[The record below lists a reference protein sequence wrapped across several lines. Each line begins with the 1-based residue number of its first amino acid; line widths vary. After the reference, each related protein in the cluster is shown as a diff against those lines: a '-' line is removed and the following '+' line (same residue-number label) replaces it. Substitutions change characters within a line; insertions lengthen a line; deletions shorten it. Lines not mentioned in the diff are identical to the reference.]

1 MNSVIDIFKSKLALL
16 QPRER
21 ALLVIGAWLL
31 SATAVF
37 VLVMPMVTKQG
48 ELASKAQSIR
58 DSIIWLQ
65 EQRDVVVRLR
75 NGCATNTLRI
85 AAKKGD
91 FERVIRRNQ
100 LSLDQST
107 TKSNGGTELTFS
119 GSDANRVMHLVHEL
133 ACEGF
138 VVKSLDIQFSADG
151 KIKSAMEVASVES

>member
-37 VLVMPMVTKQG
+37 ALVMPMVTKQG

-58 DSIIWLQ
+58 GSIIWLQ

-75 NGCATNTLRI
+75 NGCSTDNLSV

-91 FERVIRRNQ
+91 FERLIRRHQ
-100 LSLDQST
+100 FSLDQSAV
-107 TKSNGGTELTFS
+107 KSNGAIELNFS
-119 GSDANRVMHLVHEL
+119 GSDANRVMHFAHGL
-133 ACEGF
+133 ACDGF
-138 VVKSLDIQFSADG
+138 IVKSLDIQR
-151 KIKSAMEVASVES
+151 SVEGRIEGSVEVVGVES